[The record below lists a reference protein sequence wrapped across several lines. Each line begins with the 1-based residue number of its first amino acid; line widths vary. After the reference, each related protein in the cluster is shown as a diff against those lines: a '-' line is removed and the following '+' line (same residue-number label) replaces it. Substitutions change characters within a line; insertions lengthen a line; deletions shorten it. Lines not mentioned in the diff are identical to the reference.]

1 MPSHSILPEAR
12 RAAIEAAF
20 DEALAEV
27 RASGNI
33 ALLQE
38 CRAIFRKRVPLTLR
52 AYVAAAL
59 VLKGSGASRLADKRG
74 RFAEPGRNAE
84 PGKDSRGDRNSRDS
98 RPGNER
104 QKDGRPRNEAQL
116 ASAQKKAEK
125 PKKEAVVREV
135 REPRVVADSGE
146 VREPREVRENRYRG
160 EGVTLFVSAGR
171 RQRFYAR
178 VAIKVLLDIP
188 GVADEV
194 VGDIRTMD
202 NYSFIVVDPAVEEA
216 VIAGLSGYD
225 FKGRILAANRAR
237 KRGESAPS
245 QEEGQKARPDDHT
258 DDQST
263 DSFASSDDSSYASDS
278 YESAEDDDDSG
289 VELEAFGSGSD
300 GDYLADESSGVD
312 DDSGDEPTEN
322 A

>member
-27 RASGNI
+27 RASGNV

-59 VLKGSGASRLADKRG
+59 VLKGSGASRPADKRG
-74 RFAEPGRNAE
+74 RFAEPGRGAE
-84 PGKDSRGDRNSRDS
+84 SGKGSRGDRNA

-104 QKDGRPRNEAQL
+104 QPDSRSRNDAQP
-116 ASAQKKAEK
+116 ASAQKKADK
-125 PKKEAVVREV
+125 ARKEAVVREV
-135 REPRVVADSGE
+135 REPRPAAESGE
-146 VREPREVRENRYRG
+146 AREPREVRENRYRG

-188 GVADEV
+188 GVADGV

-202 NYSFIVVDPAVEEA
+202 NYSFIVVDPAVEDA
-216 VIAGLSGYD
+216 VLAGLNGYD

-237 KRGESAPS
+237 KRGESAPG
-245 QEEGQKARPDDHT
+245 QEENQEARTVGADD
-258 DDQST
+258 DLASRSSASSEEIT
-263 DSFASSDDSSYASDS
+263 DSADPYESSDDDI
-278 YESAEDDDDSG
+278 DDG
-289 VELEAFGSGSD
+289 IELEAFGSGSD
-300 GDYLADESSGVD
+300 DDGSGDEPA
-312 DDSGDEPTEN
+312 GDEPTEN

>member
-27 RASGNI
+27 RASGNV

-59 VLKGSGASRLADKRG
+59 VLKGAGAARPSDKRG
-74 RFAEPGRNAE
+74 RSAEAG
-84 PGKDSRGDRNSRDS
+84 RDS
-98 RPGNER
+98 SGNR
-104 QKDGRPRNEAQL
+104 NPRDGRSRNEAQPG
-116 ASAQKKAEK
+116 SAQKKAEK
-125 PKKEAVVREV
+125 PRKEAVVREV
-135 REPRVVADSGE
+135 REPRPAAESTE

-188 GVADEV
+188 GITDEV

-202 NYSFIVVDPAVEEA
+202 NYSFIVIDPAIEEA
-216 VIAGLSGYD
+216 VLAGLNGYD

-237 KRGESAPS
+237 KRGESAPG
-245 QEEGQKARPDDHT
+245 QEEGQDARIADRDSGPVEAPADESPD
-258 DDQST
+258 SYG
-263 DSFASSDDSSYASDS
+263 SSDD
-278 YESAEDDDDSG
+278 DDDDG
-289 VELEAFGSGSD
+289 IELEAFGSGSD
-300 GDYLADESSGVD
+300 DDHIPEDESTE
-312 DDSGDEPTEN
+312 DEPTED

>member
-27 RASGNI
+27 RASGNV

-59 VLKGSGASRLADKRG
+59 VLKGSGASRPAEKRG
-74 RFAEPGRNAE
+74 RFAEPGKGADSAR
-84 PGKDSRGDRNSRDS
+84 DSRGDRNARDS
-98 RPGNER
+98 RPGNDR
-104 QKDGRPRNEAQL
+104 QKDARPRNEAQPS
-116 ASAQKKAEK
+116 SAQKKTEK
-125 PKKEAVVREV
+125 PRKEAVVREA
-135 REPRVVADSGE
+135 REPRAAAESAE

-188 GVADEV
+188 GITDEV

-202 NYSFIVVDPAVEEA
+202 NYSFIVVDPSVEDA

-237 KRGESAPS
+237 KRGESAPG
-245 QEEGQKARPDDHT
+245 QEEGQESGQAVRVEDH
-258 DDQST
+258 D
-263 DSFASSDDSSYASDS
+263 AGRVSDS
-278 YESAEDDDDSG
+278 YETQEDADYDDDDG

-300 GDYLADESSGVD
+300 E
-312 DDSGDEPTEN
+312 DEPAVDSEVDTEDKPTED

>member
-27 RASGNI
+27 RASGNV

-59 VLKGSGASRLADKRG
+59 ALKGSGASRPADKRG
-74 RFAEPGRNAE
+74 RFTETGRNAE
-84 PGKDSRGDRNSRDS
+84 PGRDSRGDRNA

-104 QKDGRPRNEAQL
+104 QP
-116 ASAQKKAEK
+116 ASVQKKTEK

-135 REPRVVADSGE
+135 REPRSVAESGE

-188 GVADEV
+188 GVSDEV

-202 NYSFIVVDPAVEEA
+202 NYSFIVVDPAVEDV
-216 VIAGLSGYD
+216 VIAGLGGYD

-245 QEEGQKARPDDHT
+245 LEEGREAQGV
-258 DDQST
+258 DQVADRTSG
-263 DSFASSDDSSYASDS
+263 SFASSDDSSDSTDSSDSSDS
-278 YESAEDDDDSG
+278 YDDDDSG

-300 GDYLADESSGVD
+300 DDQHADESF
-312 DDSGDEPTEN
+312 GDEDETTED

>member
-27 RASGNI
+27 RASGNV

-59 VLKGSGASRLADKRG
+59 VLKGAGASRPADRRG
-74 RFAEPGRNAE
+74 RSADS
-84 PGKDSRGDRNSRDS
+84 GKDSRGARDN
-98 RPGNER
+98 RPGNDR
-104 QKDGRPRNEAQL
+104 QKEGRPQKEAQPV
-116 ASAQKKAEK
+116 SAQKKTEK
-125 PKKEAVVREV
+125 PRKEPSVREV
-135 REPRVVADSGE
+135 RTVAEASE
-146 VREPREVRENRYRG
+146 IREPREIRENRYRG

-188 GVADEV
+188 GVTDEV

-202 NYSFIVVDPAVEEA
+202 NYSFIVVDPAIEDA
-216 VIAGLSGYD
+216 VIAGLNGYD

-245 QEEGQKARPDDHT
+245 LEEGSELRAADKVSSSYESSDELRDE
-258 DDQST
+258 SN
-263 DSFASSDDSSYASDS
+263 DSFESSDDD
-278 YESAEDDDDSG
+278 G

-300 GDYLADESSGVD
+300 DDHLAEESYGVD
-312 DDSGDEPTEN
+312 DDSEDEPTED